1 MRKEYLRG
9 LFNRTPNQ
17 IAEEE
22 ALYVEVKRL
31 EANESR
37 WKKDRDELLRTLAG
51 IESGLPNLN
60 ANWDV
65 QNGVPQMFSD
75 RDRKNLNKRR
85 DGGIDTTFL
94 GLGGSASLLPK
105 RDRVYGQC
113 IFLQRINHK
122 MLTTICSFR
131 LQMRRTASL
140 AWTPPIHQTNQ
151 ALSLY
156 TFGLPE
162 YPSLKHISTLKSP
175 PSSPKMESLSL
186 VLSCLHVPT
195 SNGWRI
201 CKLLPQAYSK

>member
-94 GLGGSASLLPK
+94 GLGGSASLVPK
-105 RDRVYGQC
+105 RDRVYGQSV
-113 IFLQRINHK
+113 FLSRVNDK
-122 MLTTICSFR
+122 MLTTICFR
-131 LQMRRTASL
+131 LQTRKTALL
-140 AWTPPIHQTNQ
+140 AWTLPIHPTNQ
-151 ALSLY
+151 ALNLY
-156 TFGLPE
+156 IFGLPE
-162 YPSLKHISTLKSP
+162 SPSLKHISTPKSQ
-175 PSSPKMESLSL
+175 PSSLKMESLSL

-195 SNGWRI
+195 SSGWRI
-201 CKLLPQAYSK
+201 YKLRLQVYLK